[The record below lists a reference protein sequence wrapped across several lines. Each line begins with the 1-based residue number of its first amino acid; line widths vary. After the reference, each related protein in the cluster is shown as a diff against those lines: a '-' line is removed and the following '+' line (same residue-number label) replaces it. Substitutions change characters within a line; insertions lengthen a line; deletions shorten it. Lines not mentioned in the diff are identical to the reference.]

1 MCPDGS
7 GVNPVFLEFTAG
19 DDIIIRTTNQQNGQK
34 VLGVVKAY
42 KNGGEVVDKEWEKN
56 LVKQE
61 MRCNMMTE
69 NLQLKY
75 KQQLLLMQYKDLLHR
90 KQYVRDKRQ
99 LRKMNAR
106 LRQILTK
113 GKQLSD
119 REYKHF
125 GKRSILD
132 V

>member
-1 MCPDGS
+1 
-7 GVNPVFLEFTAG
+7 
-19 DDIIIRTTNQQNGQK
+19 
-34 VLGVVKAY
+34 
-42 KNGGEVVDKEWEKN
+42 
-56 LVKQE
+56 
-61 MRCNMMTE
+61 MMTE

-90 KQYVRDKRQ
+90 KQFIRDKNQ
-99 LRKMNAR
+99 LKR
-106 LRQILTK
+106 LNTRLKNILIK

-125 GKRSILD
+125 GKRSMLD